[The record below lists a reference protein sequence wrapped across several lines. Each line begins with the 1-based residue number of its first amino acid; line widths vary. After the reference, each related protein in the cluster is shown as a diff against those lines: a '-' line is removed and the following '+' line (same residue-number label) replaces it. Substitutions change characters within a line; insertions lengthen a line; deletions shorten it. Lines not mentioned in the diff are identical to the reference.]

1 MVETKVYKALDEETI
16 ALMPDTTKVRN
27 HLIVNGSIT
36 PLEAWRMYGITRLSA
51 VIYKLRYRMHPLM
64 DIVTEME
71 YGRDRYNQPTQYGK
85 YILKEI
91 KDA

>member
-1 MVETKVYKALDEETI
+1 MVETKVYKEFDEAVLAT
-16 ALMPDTTKVRN
+16 MPDTTKIRN

-36 PLEAWRMYGITRLSA
+36 SLEAIRLYGITRLAA
-51 VIYKLRYRMHPLM
+51 VIYKLRYKMHPLM
-64 DIVTEME
+64 EIVTEME
-71 YGRDRYNQPTQYGK
+71 YGRDRYGQPAQYGR